1 MNRIAVVTSG
11 GDAPGM
17 NAAVRAVVRQAA
29 ESQMEVFGVRHG
41 YAGLILN
48 ELIELQPRDVSG
60 IIQLGGTFL
69 GTARSAEF
77 KTEKAQRKAVTFL
90 KEKEIEGLIVIG
102 GGGSQKGAYSLLK
115 LGFPVVGVASTID
128 NDLYGTDIC
137 IGTDTALNIII
148 ESIDRIKTTAESHQR
163 AFLVEVMGRNYGYL
177 PLMAA
182 IAGGA
187 EIVVTPEFEME
198 PEVIAAE
205 LKAAYEK
212 GKRYALVIVSDG
224 VKNDAEKI
232 SHYFREHS
240 EHIGYELRVTIL
252 GHVQRG
258 GPPTAFDR
266 LLASQ
271 LGAAAV
277 EQIRLDKYGM
287 LVGWR
292 GGKVALTP
300 LSEVV
305 SHKKPL
311 DMNMWNLAK
320 ILAR

>member
-1 MNRIAVVTSG
+1 MKKIAVVTSG

-17 NAAVRAVVRQAA
+17 NAAVRAVVRQAE
-29 ESQMEVFGVRHG
+29 ESEIEVFGVRHG

-48 ELIELQPRDVSG
+48 ELIKLSPRDVSG
-60 IIQLGGTFL
+60 VIQLGGTFL

-77 KTEKAQRKAVTFL
+77 KTENAQRKAVSFL
-90 KEKEIEGLIVIG
+90 KSRNIDALIVIG
-102 GGGSQKGAYSLLK
+102 GGGSQNGAYALFN

-148 ESIDRIKTTAESHQR
+148 ESIDRIKTTAQSHNR

-187 EIVVTPEFEME
+187 ELVVTPEFEME

-212 GKRYALVIVSDG
+212 GKRYALIIVSDG
-224 VKNDAEKI
+224 AKNNAEKI
-232 SHYFREHS
+232 SHYFKQHRQ
-240 EHIGYELRVTIL
+240 HIGYELRVTIL

-277 EQIRLDKYGM
+277 EQIRQDNFGM

-292 GGKVALTP
+292 RGEVALTP

-305 SHKKPL
+305 SNKKPL
-311 DMNMWNLAK
+311 DMNMWTLAK